1 MSKEDEIREMY
12 MNLTAAMEVFR
23 SALSTY
29 IHNAEYPIS
38 YLMRDL
44 NGKISCAEI
53 LLDGGPRVL
62 LRADEWE
69 VFMPVE
75 GNPIN
80 TDMLEKWEATEID
93 REISYH
99 NTQLNKLLKRK
110 EELKHL
116 EKFEPL
122 MIEAGFSVRTNKVL
136 ITFCHNHMLDY
147 NTLTAKY
154 FAENFSQIDLLKT
167 RGGGHVSLNEIKGYL
182 ETLGYNWRT

>member
-29 IHNAEYPIS
+29 IHNAKYPIN

-44 NGKISCAEI
+44 QGKISCAEM

-75 GNPIN
+75 GNPVN
-80 TDMLEKWEATEID
+80 MELLEKWEAIEID
-93 REISYH
+93 KEIAYH
-99 NTQLNKLLKRK
+99 STQLNELVKRK
-110 EELKHL
+110 AEL
-116 EKFEPL
+116 
-122 MIEAGFSVRTNKVL
+122 
-136 ITFCHNHMLDY
+136 
-147 NTLTAKY
+147 
-154 FAENFSQIDLLKT
+154 SQKDK
-167 RGGGHVSLNEIKGYL
+167 E
-182 ETLGYNWRT
+182 

>member
-1 MSKEDEIREMY
+1 MSKKDEIREMY

-44 NGKISCAEI
+44 NGKISCAEM

-93 REISYH
+93 KEISYH
-99 NTQLNKLLKRK
+99 STQLNKLMERK

-122 MIEAGFSVRTNKVL
+122 MIKAGFSVRTNKVL
-136 ITFCHNHMLDY
+136 MTFCNDHMLDY
-147 NTLTAKY
+147 NTLTVKY
-154 FAENFSQIDLLKT
+154 FTKNFTQMDLLRTK
-167 RGGGHVSLNEIKGYL
+167 GGGRTSLNEIKGYL
-182 ETLGYNWRT
+182 KTLGYNWK